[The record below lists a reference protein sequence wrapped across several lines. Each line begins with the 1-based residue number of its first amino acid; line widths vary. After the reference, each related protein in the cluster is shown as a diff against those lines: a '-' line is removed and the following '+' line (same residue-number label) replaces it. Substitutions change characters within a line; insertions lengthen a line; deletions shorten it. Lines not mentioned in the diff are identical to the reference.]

1 MVALSKRKTLPTF
14 PLDSI
19 GSSTHFP
26 FNPKEDINMGRKII
40 DKLFDVV
47 VRVEMIV
54 RVHANDKDEAQAW
67 ISERFAEG
75 LTVEDTSSEF
85 IPLEMM
91 PKIIQANIKK
101 VKRPRRFKPAT
112 VNPTPTPINDITL

>member
-1 MVALSKRKTLPTF
+1 
-14 PLDSI
+14 
-19 GSSTHFP
+19 
-26 FNPKEDINMGRKII
+26 MGRKVI

-47 VRVEMIV
+47 VRMDLTV
-54 RVHANDKDEAQAW
+54 RVHADNKDEAQAW

-85 IPLEMM
+85 IPLELM

-101 VKRPRRFKPAT
+101 VKRPRRFKPAVT
-112 VNPTPTPINDITL
+112 NPVGE

>member
-1 MVALSKRKTLPTF
+1 
-14 PLDSI
+14 
-19 GSSTHFP
+19 
-26 FNPKEDINMGRKII
+26 MGRKVI

-75 LTVEDTSSEF
+75 LTIEDTSSEF
-85 IPLEMM
+85 IPQELM

-101 VKRPRRFKPAT
+101 VKRPRRFKQ
-112 VNPTPTPINDITL
+112 NPTTPQEE

>member
-1 MVALSKRKTLPTF
+1 
-14 PLDSI
+14 
-19 GSSTHFP
+19 
-26 FNPKEDINMGRKII
+26 MGRKVI

-47 VRVEMIV
+47 VRMDMTV

-85 IPLEMM
+85 IPQELM

-101 VKRPRRFKPAT
+101 VKRPRRFKP
-112 VNPTPTPINDITL
+112 NPTTPQEE

>member
-1 MVALSKRKTLPTF
+1 
-14 PLDSI
+14 
-19 GSSTHFP
+19 
-26 FNPKEDINMGRKII
+26 MGRKVI

-54 RVHANDKDEAQAW
+54 RVHADNKDEAQAW

-75 LTVEDTSSEF
+75 LTIEDTSSEF
-85 IPLEMM
+85 IPQELM

-101 VKRPRRFKPAT
+101 VKRPRRFKPNQT
-112 VNPTPTPINDITL
+112 TPTVE